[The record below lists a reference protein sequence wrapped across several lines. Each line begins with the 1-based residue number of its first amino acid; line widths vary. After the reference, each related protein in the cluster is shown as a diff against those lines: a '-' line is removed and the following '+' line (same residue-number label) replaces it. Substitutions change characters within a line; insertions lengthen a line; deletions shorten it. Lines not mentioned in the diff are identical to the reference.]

1 VPSFFY
7 LCVLNCGRSF
17 IHFISRLISSMIFW
31 ANQFLSKYIYF
42 FSVIIFGRD
51 INRAAWNL
59 FVLANILSASE
70 KFISDCP
77 SSRQHPEPLSRSLDD
92 LILLSGR
99 EIGHATG

>member
-1 VPSFFY
+1 
-7 LCVLNCGRSF
+7 
-17 IHFISRLISSMIFW
+17 M
-31 ANQFLSKYIYF
+31 
-42 FSVIIFGRD
+42 IIFGRD